1 MCRAEALSPPHL
13 SVLSSHHCSVHPCL
27 LSVELATR
35 KSLYV
40 LHHAAPCEQLPLL
53 HSQITLIHVSH
64 PSPCTIGIPHSPG
77 SLCWERVHLPQLLTS
92 WKLLLR
98 CPECSVRSPF
108 ASPPHPVLCA
118 RAPSPPT
125 ARARPG
131 PCAAWRGAAPSLLP
145 AAHAALCSG
154 PVAPHAWLF
163 PHCSS
168 PPCAHALAV
177 PCCRWSRFLLHSSA
191 DGCCS
196 SLPAVSLAHACRCAP
211 VRAGAHALL
220 PPILLACAPTGSG
233 LTVSSCSRSLAP
245 PGACQCHAQLT
256 GVGTRSWGEE
266 GLLRGLRLFA
276 VDVTI
281 RLGLSL
287 AHSFWAQACSL
298 SLWGSP
304 VLIPGSCSLAVVLGL
319 TLTRLLLC
327 WCTHM
332 AHIEVFTPFGCGSS
346 SSS

>member
-163 PHCSS
+163 PQCSS

-177 PCCRWSRFLLHSSA
+177 PCRN
-191 DGCCS
+191 
-196 SLPAVSLAHACRCAP
+196 PAVGGHAFCCTRALMDAAPPSPPFLSLMLAAVHQCARALMHCCHPSCSP
-211 VRAGAHALL
+211 VRRRVLDSPSAHVHALL
-220 PPILLACAPTGSG
+220 
-233 LTVSSCSRSLAP
+233 
-245 PGACQCHAQLT
+245 
-256 GVGTRSWGEE
+256 
-266 GLLRGLRLFA
+266 
-276 VDVTI
+276 
-281 RLGLSL
+281 
-287 AHSFWAQACSL
+287 
-298 SLWGSP
+298 
-304 VLIPGSCSLAVVLGL
+304 
-319 TLTRLLLC
+319 LLLEPVSAMLSSLV
-327 WCTHM
+327 W
-332 AHIEVFTPFGCGSS
+332 AHAHGGRRACCGAYAYLLWTSPS
-346 SSS
+346 V

>member
-1 MCRAEALSPPHL
+1 MLRALPVRLSPPSRSVCTCSQPPHRTCPPRSL
-13 SVLSSHHCSVHPCL
+13 RCLAGGCPQPPPRSSHRPLQRPRGSARMVVPSVLLPSVCS
-27 LSVELATR
+27 R
-35 KSLYV
+35 
-40 LHHAAPCEQLPLL
+40 
-53 HSQITLIHVSH
+53 
-64 PSPCTIGIPHSPG
+64 PG
-77 SLCWERVHLPQLLTS
+77 SALPES
-92 WKLLLR
+92 
-98 CPECSVRSPF
+98 
-108 ASPPHPVLCA
+108 
-118 RAPSPPT
+118 
-125 ARARPG
+125 
-131 PCAAWRGAAPSLLP
+131 
-145 AAHAALCSG
+145 
-154 PVAPHAWLF
+154 
-163 PHCSS
+163 
-168 PPCAHALAV
+168 
-177 PCCRWSRFLLHSSA
+177 CCRWSRFLLHSSA

-196 SLPAVSLAHACRCAP
+196 SLPAVSLAHACCCAP
-211 VRAGAHALL
+211 VRTGAHALL